1 MAATYSTTTANT
13 TTTLFNSPTL
23 DSVGLVVGLVIF
35 YVMVSTC
42 AIVSNITILIAIGRR
57 LVPRNTVNVFFSRYF
72 FEFWFKILGIYKII
86 RKILKNPLLIMC
98 ILYLVI
104 SRVLIN
110 PDPQNVPSIPLC
122 KQ

>member
-1 MAATYSTTTANT
+1 MAATYATTTANT

-57 LVPRNTVNVFFSRYF
+57 LVPRNTVNVFFSR
-72 FEFWFKILGIYKII
+72 
-86 RKILKNPLLIMC
+86 
-98 ILYLVI
+98 
-104 SRVLIN
+104 
-110 PDPQNVPSIPLC
+110 
-122 KQ
+122 